1 MGKYKFKTYEEFLEA
16 QRKRS
21 KEWYEANKE
30 WKKAYQKAKYQGE
43 TLTKEQFEL
52 NQLQELEK

>member
-1 MGKYKFKTYEEFLEA
+1 MKKYEFKTYEEFLEA
-16 QRKRS
+16 QRQRS
-21 KEWYEANKE
+21 SDWYQKNRE
-30 WKKAYQKAKYQGE
+30 WKKAYQKAKYRGK

>member
-1 MGKYKFKTYEEFLEA
+1 MKKYEFKTYEEFLEA
-16 QRKRS
+16 QRQRS
-21 KEWYEANKE
+21 SDWYQKNRE
-30 WKKAYQKAKYQGE
+30 WKKAYQKAKYRGE